1 MKNSIVAAFTLCSL
15 ALVACQPAQAPQGTQ
30 TAASATT
37 TPAAT
42 PQAAAALQQLF
53 DDEWQRQLAD
63 SPLTATYLGDARYN
77 DRWDD
82 LTPEAFARRL
92 AAAKA
97 ALGRLA
103 AIDRAALPAEQ
114 QLNYDLFKLQV
125 EDTIEAYGYGGHLR
139 PVDQRGGLQTVN
151 EVLEAMRFE
160 KAIDYRNWIARL
172 QSFGTYTDQ
181 TIALM
186 RLGMAQGRTYPQVI
200 MQRVS
205 AQIAQQRV
213 SDAKQSPFYAPF
225 AAIPAGIDD
234 ADALRSAGAD
244 AIRDQ
249 VLPAFQRFQAFFDT
263 EYLPAC
269 AQAPGLAAQP
279 QGAAYYAYL
288 ARHHTTTPLTPEQIH
303 DIGLTEVARIRAEM
317 ETIRTEVGFKGDL
330 HAFFNYLR
338 SDPKFFYKTPQELFD
353 GYALIVK
360 RIDPELVRLFG
371 KLPRTPY
378 GVRAIPELSA
388 PDTTTAYYYPPA
400 GDGSRAGYYYVNLYK
415 PETRPKWEMEA
426 LSAHESVP
434 GHHLQLA
441 LQQELG
447 DMPAFRKY
455 GDGFTAYVEGWG
467 LYAESL
473 GAEIGLY
480 RDPYSRFGQLTYQM
494 WRAVRLVVDT
504 GLHAKGWSRQQAI
517 DYFADNAAKTPLDI
531 TNEVDRYLAM
541 PGQALA
547 YKIGELK
554 IRELRARAESRLGER
569 FDIRAF
575 HDTVLASGA
584 VPLAI
589 LEQRVDAWIAAQ
601 PLK

>member
-1 MKNSIVAAFTLCSL
+1 MTAIKNTALAFAAAWLLML
-15 ALVACQPAQAPQGTQ
+15 AGCKPAQAPP
-30 TAASATT
+30 AADPSAT
-37 TPAAT
+37 
-42 PQAAAALQQLF
+42 LQKLF
-53 DDEWQRQLAD
+53 EDEWQRMLAD
-63 SPLTATYLGDARYN
+63 SPLTATYLGDSRYN

-82 LTPEAFARRL
+82 LSPEAFARRQQSAQDAL
-92 AAAKA
+92 AK
-97 ALGRLA
+97 LA
-103 AIDRAALPAEQ
+103 AIDRAKLPADM
-114 QLNYDLFKLQV
+114 QLNYELFKLQI
-125 EDTIEAYGYGGHLR
+125 EDGIEAYRYGGQLR
-139 PVDQRGGLQTVN
+139 PVDQRGGLQTIN

-160 KAIDYRNWIARL
+160 HAADYRNWIARL
-172 QSFGTYTDQ
+172 RSFGTYTDQ

-186 RLGMAQGRTYPQVI
+186 RLGVVQGRTYPRVI

-205 AQIAQQRV
+205 AQIARQIVADPSR
-213 SDAKQSPFYAPF
+213 SPLYAPF
-225 AAIPAGIDD
+225 EKIPADIAD
-234 ADALRSAGAD
+234 AQALRSAGAA
-244 AIRDQ
+244 AIREQ
-249 VLPAFQRFQAFFDT
+249 VLPAFQRFQAFFDN

-269 AQAPGLAAQP
+269 TQAPGLSAQP
-279 QGAAYYAYL
+279 QGAEYYAYL
-288 ARHHTTTPLTPEQIH
+288 ARHHTTTQLTPDQIH
-303 DIGLTEVARIRAEM
+303 DIGLKEVARIRAEM
-317 ETIRTEVGFKGDL
+317 EAIKTQVGFKGDL
-330 HAFFNYLR
+330 HAFFTYLR
-338 SDPKFFYKTPQELFD
+338 SDPKFFYHTPQELFD
-353 GYALIVK
+353 GYALIAK

-378 GVRAIPELSA
+378 GVRAIPETSA

-400 GDGSRAGYYYVNLYK
+400 ADGRRAGYYYVNLYK

-426 LSAHESVP
+426 LTSHESVP

-467 LYAESL
+467 LYSESL
-473 GAEIGLY
+473 GGELGLY
-480 RDPYSRFGQLTYQM
+480 KDPYSKFGQLTYEM

-504 GLHAKGWSRQQAI
+504 GIHAKGWTRQQAI

-531 TNEVDRYLAM
+531 VNEIDRYMAM

-554 IRELRARAESRLGER
+554 IKELRARAETKLGDK

-584 VPLAI
+584 VPLEI

-601 PLK
+601 S